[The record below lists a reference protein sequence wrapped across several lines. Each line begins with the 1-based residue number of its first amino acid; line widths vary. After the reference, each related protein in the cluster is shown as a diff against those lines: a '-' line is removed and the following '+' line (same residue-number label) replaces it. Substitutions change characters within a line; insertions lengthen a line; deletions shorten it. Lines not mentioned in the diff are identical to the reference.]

1 VLCAVIRDIYDIL
14 KQAEELSVSI
24 EALQLQL
31 SAFADRREQQ
41 GILHSHQQHLQ
52 HLLQQKAE
60 EDALAADLRAQL
72 QKLGDAS
79 RLVDKEMQHA
89 QMEYQRLSNQMQT
102 VDATAAAASA
112 KLKQSKKDMVQ
123 ALRTF
128 SDLEAVQAEA
138 SQQVSKAKPNT
149 SGPAATLPGTPC
161 ADVDAEVLRLS
172 KQAQRLQA
180 QLRRL
185 PAIDMPQA
193 QQVPHVQV
201 K

>member
-14 KQAEELSVSI
+14 KQ
-24 EALQLQL
+24 
-31 SAFADRREQQ
+31 
-41 GILHSHQQHLQ
+41 
-52 HLLQQKAE
+52 AE

-112 KLKQSKKDMVQ
+112 KLTQSKKDMVQ

-138 SQQVSKAKPNT
+138 SQQVSQAKPNT

>member
-1 VLCAVIRDIYDIL
+1 VIRDVYDIL

-112 KLKQSKKDMVQ
+112 KLTQSKKDMVQ

-138 SQQVSKAKPNT
+138 SQQVSQAKRNT

-193 QQVPHVQV
+193 QQVLYVQV